1 MTTGEATVPCLIM
14 VAGGLMPASLHISMV
29 PIIIIQSLI
38 PIMALCGSAGK
49 VGIIPSSSQR

>member
-14 VAGGLMPASLHISMV
+14 VAGDLMPASLRISMV

-38 PIMALCGSAGK
+38 QIMVLCGSAGK
-49 VGIIPSSSQR
+49 EGDIPSSSQR